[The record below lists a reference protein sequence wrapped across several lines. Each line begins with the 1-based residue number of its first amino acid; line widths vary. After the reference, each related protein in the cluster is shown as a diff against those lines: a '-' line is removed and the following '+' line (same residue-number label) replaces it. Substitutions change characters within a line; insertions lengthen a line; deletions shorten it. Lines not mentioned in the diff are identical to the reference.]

1 MIYMVSRNKINHYF
15 NNEFS
20 NSLKTKSLLWLQ
32 NTFIGTESESHAQLC
47 RILQARI
54 LEWVAFLFSRGFSQQ
69 GIEPRSP
76 VMQADSLPTEL

>member
-20 NSLKTKSLLWLQ
+20 NSLKTKSLLRLQ

-54 LEWVAFLFSRGFSQQ
+54 LEWVAFLFSRGFSQ
-69 GIEPRSP
+69 PRN
-76 VMQADSLPTEL
+76 

>member
-54 LEWVAFLFSRGFSQQ
+54 LEWVAFLFSRGFSQ
-69 GIEPRSP
+69 PRN
-76 VMQADSLPTEL
+76 